1 MVSGY
6 GQYLITRN
14 GGWNFNNKFMLSFDC
29 WNLLFDY
36 YFFFFSNKTAYSV
49 FQKVFEAKKV
59 DKWAV
64 VIFSTLKNRFVQG
77 LISCGDAMGIV
88 SLFLLDIC
96 TILHVIVLINR
107 LTLFLF
113 AAN

>member
-1 MVSGY
+1 M
-6 GQYLITRN
+6 III
-14 GGWNFNNKFMLSFDC
+14 
-29 WNLLFDY
+29 
-36 YFFFFSNKTAYSV
+36 FFFSNKTAYSV